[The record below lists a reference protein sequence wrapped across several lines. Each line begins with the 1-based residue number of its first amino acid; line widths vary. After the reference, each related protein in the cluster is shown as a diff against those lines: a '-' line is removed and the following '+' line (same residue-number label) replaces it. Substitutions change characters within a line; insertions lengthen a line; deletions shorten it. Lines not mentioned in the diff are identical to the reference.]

1 MKSRRW
7 LLRCRGILGHGRK
20 SEWVLRSWDRGIHG
34 LKRLSSSSYLWFS
47 FIGWHWLVDEQNV
60 TSLFPWHTDRHT
72 WRLTTAADG
81 EDPSWGMTTRL
92 PPLSP
97 STGGVVTTGGSDRER
112 RGRSSS
118 CRNRCKRRRLIWIYV
133 SRETWQCMM
142 RWELVQIGANH
153 LSTHL
158 VHRKFT
164 VTIRIWTHTAFRI
177 QTRATQTDRQTHTT
191 HKQIETVTTKIHSVV
206 RFEKLDASRGVSCS
220 GRGHLRMF
228 YKPRPRTVP
237 IRYGGSSTAVAAAAG
252 TVRVPLVRKRIWG

>member
-7 LLRCRGILGHGRK
+7 LLRCRGVLRHGRK

-133 SRETWQCMM
+133 SRETWVE
-142 RWELVQIGANH
+142 RHDNAWWGESWYKLVQITY
-153 LSTHL
+153 LLTSSTESSLLPFEFELILRSEYRLEQH
-158 VHRKFT
+158 K
-164 VTIRIWTHTAFRI
+164 
-177 QTRATQTDRQTHTT
+177 QTDRHTQHT
-191 HKQIETVTTKIHSVV
+191 N
-206 RFEKLDASRGVSCS
+206 R
-220 GRGHLRMF
+220 
-228 YKPRPRTVP
+228 
-237 IRYGGSSTAVAAAAG
+237 
-252 TVRVPLVRKRIWG
+252 